1 MMKGLIL
8 KNQNGYFSIYS
19 SEGALSLCRSRGKL
33 KRRTDILVGDYVD
46 FETGKGSEAVITH
59 VYPRKTVLYRPPSA
73 NIDQLVLVS
82 AIRTPDLNLFL
93 MDKMVVLAEE
103 AGVEPLIVIN
113 KADLDEEGADNAVS
127 YYRKAG
133 YLAFSLSLL
142 RNEGLEELTAA
153 FHGTVTAF
161 SGPSGAG
168 KSTLLNRILG
178 KSHFQSGEVSR
189 HTGRGKNTTR
199 HAELIQWKDH
209 QFLMDTPGYTHL
221 DVNRIEIDHLSYLF
235 RDFRPFLG
243 QCRFNDCIHDKE
255 PDCAVRKA
263 VEDGLIQQKRYQSY
277 LEILDEIRNPR
288 R

>member
-8 KNQNGYFSIYS
+8 KNQNGYFTIYG
-19 SEGALSLCRSRGKL
+19 SEGALSLCRSRGRL

-46 FETGKGSEAVITH
+46 FETGNSGETVITH
-59 VYPRKTVLYRPPSA
+59 VYPRTTVLYRPPSA

-82 AIRTPDLNLFL
+82 AVRTPDLNLFL
-93 MDKMVVLAEE
+93 MDKMVVMAEE

-113 KADLDEEGADNAVS
+113 KADLDEAGAEKAVT

-133 YLAFSLSLL
+133 YSAFSLSLL
-142 RNEGLEELTAA
+142 HDEGLEELNSALK
-153 FHGTVTAF
+153 GPIIAF
-161 SGPSGAG
+161 SGPSGVG

-178 KSHFQSGEVSR
+178 KSYFLSGEVSR

-199 HAELIQWKDH
+199 HAELIQWKDRR
-209 QFLMDTPGYTHL
+209 FLMDTPGYTYL
-221 DVNRIEIDHLSYLF
+221 DIDRIEGNHLSYLF

-243 QCRFNDCIHDKE
+243 KCRFNDCIHSKE
-255 PDCAVRKA
+255 PDCAVRQA
-263 VEDGLIQQKRYQSY
+263 MEEGLIQQRRYQSY